1 MTIIW
6 STISTRINV
15 VGFVHPL
22 ILSNKLRKLQVLL
35 FTVGRSRGFEFYP
48 KNGWVNFGT
57 IPGTMKPTHI
67 LRMTLPTVS
76 GSLVLFTRN
85 LRNIS
90 QVRSLLWGTD
100 LICLRSYKPGRDRRG
115 SHPSFFVV
123 PFDWNFPLMTF
134 AEHLPLGGV
143 FLCSLIS
150 GVLYYVNSS
159 CNL

>member
-90 QVRSLLWGTD
+90 RVISLLWWTD
-100 LICLRSYKPGRDRRG
+100 LICLRSYKSGRDLRG
-115 SHPSFFVV
+115 SPPLFFCSSFWLKLSIDDFCGAPSTGRCFFMFVNQ
-123 PFDWNFPLMTF
+123 W
-134 AEHLPLGGV
+134 GSI
-143 FLCSLIS
+143 LCE
-150 GVLYYVNSS
+150 
-159 CNL
+159 